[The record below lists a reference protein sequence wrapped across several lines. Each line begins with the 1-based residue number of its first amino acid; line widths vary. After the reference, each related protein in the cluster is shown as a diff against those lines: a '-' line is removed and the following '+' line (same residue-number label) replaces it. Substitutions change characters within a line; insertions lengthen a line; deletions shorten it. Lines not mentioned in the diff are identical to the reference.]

1 VTDPRIHARR
11 VVVARQRG
19 RRRRHRIVA
28 ALVVA
33 AVVAGSI
40 ALVHSSVFGARHVR
54 VLGAPN
60 IPTPTVISAAGLKDD
75 PPLVDLNPGSIAAR
89 VEHLPWVLTAAV
101 RIGWP
106 STVAIQVIERIPVA
120 AIAVDPASGSPSS
133 GNPSSGS
140 PASGSPSSGGSYAIC
155 DVTGRVLEVLPS
167 RPPSLPIVALDA
179 PGAGVPGAPGSS
191 LPSRDRLELEVAAAM
206 PESMV
211 PEIGVIAVSSAGA
224 VVSLP
229 GGREAILGRGSL
241 LSEKF
246 VSLATV
252 LAHADLDG
260 IGAIDVRVP
269 AAPILLA
276 KGSSPI
282 FPGIVGG

>member
-1 VTDPRIHARR
+1 VSDPRIHARR

-33 AVVAGSI
+33 AVVAGSV

-60 IPTPTVISAAGLKDD
+60 IPTSTVISVAGLQDD
-75 PPLVDLNPGSIAAR
+75 PPLVDLNPGSMASRI
-89 VEHLPWVLTAAV
+89 EHLPWVLTAAV

-106 STVAIQVIERIPVA
+106 STVAIRVTERIPVA
-120 AIAVDPASGSPSS
+120 AIAVDLAP
-133 GNPSSGS
+133 GS
-140 PASGSPSSGGSYAIC
+140 PASGSPGAGSYAVC
-155 DVTGRVLEVLPS
+155 DVTGRVLEILPA
-167 RPPSLPIVALDA
+167 RPSSLPIVALDA
-179 PGAGVPGAPGSS
+179 AGAGAPGTPGSS
-191 LPSRDRLELEVAAAM
+191 LPSRDRLELEAAAAM

-229 GGREAILGRGSL
+229 GGREAILGNGSL

-252 LAHADLDG
+252 LAHANLDG

-276 KGSSPI
+276 KASSPI